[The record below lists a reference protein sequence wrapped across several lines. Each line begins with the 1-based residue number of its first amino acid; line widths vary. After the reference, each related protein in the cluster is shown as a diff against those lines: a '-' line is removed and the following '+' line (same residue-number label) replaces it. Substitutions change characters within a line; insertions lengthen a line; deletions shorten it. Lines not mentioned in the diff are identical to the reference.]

1 MRHLYTPVKKQRIRA
16 ALGADVRSRHENKPS
31 DKHVESTS
39 VNCLDGG
46 STPPSSTKRDHK
58 KASLLVKQQAM
69 DTENTKKDYIVPQ
82 LTVVSFKAER
92 GYFASDYMGQM
103 NLMQE
108 EFVAEGEDARQMEYY
123 SVQDWHNG
131 GDFWD

>member
-1 MRHLYTPVKKQRIRA
+1 
-16 ALGADVRSRHENKPS
+16 
-31 DKHVESTS
+31 
-39 VNCLDGG
+39 
-46 STPPSSTKRDHK
+46 
-58 KASLLVKQQAM
+58 M

-82 LTVVSFKAER
+82 LTVVCFKAER
-92 GYFASDYMGQM
+92 GYSVSGYVGQM

-108 EFVAEGEDARQMEYY
+108 EIVAEDEAARQMEYY

>member
-16 ALGADVRSRHENKPS
+16 ALGADVRSRHKNQPS

-46 STPPSSTKRDHK
+46 STPPSSTKRDHET
-58 KASLLVKQQAM
+58 ASLLAKQQAM

-92 GYFASDYMGQM
+92 GYSVSGYVGQM

-108 EFVAEGEDARQMEYY
+108 EIVAEDEAARQMEYY

>member
-1 MRHLYTPVKKQRIRA
+1 
-16 ALGADVRSRHENKPS
+16 
-31 DKHVESTS
+31 
-39 VNCLDGG
+39 
-46 STPPSSTKRDHK
+46 
-58 KASLLVKQQAM
+58 M

-82 LTVVSFKAER
+82 LTVVRFKAER
-92 GYFASDYMGQM
+92 GYSVSGYVGQM

-108 EFVAEGEDARQMEYY
+108 EIVAEDEAARQMEYY

>member
-1 MRHLYTPVKKQRIRA
+1 
-16 ALGADVRSRHENKPS
+16 
-31 DKHVESTS
+31 
-39 VNCLDGG
+39 
-46 STPPSSTKRDHK
+46 
-58 KASLLVKQQAM
+58 M

-82 LTVVSFKAER
+82 LTVVSFKAEH

-123 SVQDWHNG
+123 SVQENWHSG
-131 GDFWD
+131 GTFWN